1 MTHPDSSRRPQ
12 RLRQTPKLRRVS
24 VLSVEQISPHIISI
38 IFEGE
43 DLQDFASPSF
53 DDHIKLM
60 LPATPG
66 GELVLP
72 ILGPNGVS
80 FPEGAPRPVMR
91 DYTPRRFDAQRG
103 VLSIEFALHG
113 DGPAASWAAQA
124 QPGQQVAIGGP
135 RGSMVIPMD
144 YDWHLLVGDESALPA
159 ISRRLEELPASTRA
173 IVIAE
178 TGDPRDQRTL
188 TSAANLQVQWLVR
201 QGASSLAAAV
211 RALQLPAG
219 EGFAWAAGESASIIA
234 VREVLINEL
243 GLAKHQ
249 VKAAAYWK
257 LGAAGHHENLAQD

>member
-1 MTHPDSSRRPQ
+1 MNQPDSSRRPQ
-12 RLRQTPKLRRVS
+12 RLRQAPKLRRVS
-24 VLSVEQISPHIISI
+24 VLSVEQISPHSLCIHFS
-38 IFEGE
+38 GE

-60 LPATPG
+60 LPATPES
-66 GELVLP
+66 ELVLP

-80 FPEGAPRPVMR
+80 FPEGAPRPLMR

-124 QPGQQVAIGGP
+124 QVGQQVAIGGP
-135 RGSMVIPMD
+135 RGSTLIPVN

-178 TGDPRDQRTL
+178 TSDPRDQRSL
-188 TSAANLQVQWLVR
+188 NSEADLQVQWLLR
-201 QGASSLAAAV
+201 DGTSQLPAAV
-211 RALQLPAG
+211 SALQLPAG
-219 EGFAWAAGESASIIA
+219 EGFAWAAGESAGIIA
-234 VREVLINEL
+234 VREVLINQL